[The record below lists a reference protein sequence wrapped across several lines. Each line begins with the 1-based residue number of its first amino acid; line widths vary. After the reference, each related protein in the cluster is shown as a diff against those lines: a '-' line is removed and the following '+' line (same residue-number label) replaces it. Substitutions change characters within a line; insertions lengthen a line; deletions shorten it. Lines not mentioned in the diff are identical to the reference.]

1 MTFDQSDKVTWPD
14 QKGLSSNI
22 PDHLPT
28 CVPTKYPQK
37 LFVSLLKLKICSKSP
52 ILLSRMCFGF
62 RISSLIHLATL
73 TLPIQNQKCLKNAK
87 NAYEDTQWLSHII
100 WLCKIMC
107 DEKRNTNWSSW
118 IWQRAKNGGALDVQI
133 CVHYLAPDVKFVSMK
148 RPGDKSPLLPS

>member
-14 QKGLSSNI
+14 QEGLSSNI

-73 TLPIQNQKCLKNAK
+73 TIPIQDQKCPKNASG
-87 NAYEDTQWLSHII
+87 DTPFPFEVQLR
-100 WLCKIMC
+100 LCRLYTC
-107 DEKRNTNWSSW
+107 THRRSGSLN
-118 IWQRAKNGGALDVQI
+118 QI
-133 CVHYLAPDVKFVSMK
+133 CVCRHSCPSTTEDHYLCVIVMFHFLS
-148 RPGDKSPLLPS
+148 LLIFRVHCCGEAEST